1 MRKWNIIE
9 HFVTSSPTSIGI
21 RMAMDMVLTA
31 RKLPIG
37 LLPNRIETKYQSGV
51 AAGTRWGVSKV
62 GISEAF
68 ASLILTEAFGYK
80 IAFQHRFCQS
90 SERFRVLS
98 LPNPQTLR
106 LWHTFLRSGTVAD
119 MYVIFK
125 GHWPSPF
132 CLWTYQFRQSK
143 WYELGDLSSSIV
155 RKTSRRLNVYW
166 WRR

>member
-1 MRKWNIIE
+1 
-9 HFVTSSPTSIGI
+9 
-21 RMAMDMVLTA
+21 MAMDMVPTA

-80 IAFQHRFCQS
+80 IAFQHHFCQS

-98 LPNPQTLR
+98 LPNPQTFATL
-106 LWHTFLRSGTVAD
+106 
-119 MYVIFK
+119 
-125 GHWPSPF
+125 
-132 CLWTYQFRQSK
+132 TYILKIGNR
-143 WYELGDLSSSIV
+143 G
-155 RKTSRRLNVYW
+155 
-166 WRR
+166 